1 MYGILIFLLKVKND
15 MEPDLIPVV
24 PDYLSDDQEELSQ
37 EEDLNENLD
46 QEAPEESEEDLEQ
59 TSIDYTQYFET
70 LVSNQ
75 ETIIFNQES
84 LEVKIDDLNNQIN
97 YLSSNNNL
105 LLNVVFVALI
115 VFCGFWI
122 TKKIFLSFF

>member
-1 MYGILIFLLKVKND
+1 

-24 PDYLSDDQEELSQ
+24 PDYLSDDHEELSQ

-46 QEAPEESEEDLEQ
+46 HEASEESEEDLEQ

-75 ETIIFNQES
+75 ESIILNQES
-84 LEVKIDDLNNQIN
+84 LEVKIDDLNNQLN
-97 YLSSNNNL
+97 YISANNNL

-122 TKKIFLSFF
+122 SKKIFLSFF